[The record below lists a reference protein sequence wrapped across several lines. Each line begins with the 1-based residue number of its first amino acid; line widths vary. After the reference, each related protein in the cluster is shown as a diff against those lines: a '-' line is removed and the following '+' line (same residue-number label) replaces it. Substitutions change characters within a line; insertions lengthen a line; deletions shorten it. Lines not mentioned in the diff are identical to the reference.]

1 MLFFEDKP
9 LAMRIIAL
17 FLMKFVP
24 EGLALRTRVSFA
36 SCWAY
41 AMTVKYFFCCN
52 VNCPEFHSWK
62 PGESCK
68 VSAVNNIFHSD
79 KHKCIV
85 PGVKYCWI
93 YQSQVAGWTLH
104 TKGSQAAKQLCTEK
118 NSPWTGGWIEIPVVP
133 NVEPVT
139 GTRFNKRKVVYCF
152 AG

>member
-85 PGVKYCWI
+85 PGVKYCWV

-104 TKGSQAAKQLCTEK
+104 TKGSQAMDWRLDRDPSGAKRRTGDRHSFQQEK
-118 NSPWTGGWIEIPVVP
+118 GCLLFCRLISQHQD
-133 NVEPVT
+133 
-139 GTRFNKRKVVYCF
+139 
-152 AG
+152 